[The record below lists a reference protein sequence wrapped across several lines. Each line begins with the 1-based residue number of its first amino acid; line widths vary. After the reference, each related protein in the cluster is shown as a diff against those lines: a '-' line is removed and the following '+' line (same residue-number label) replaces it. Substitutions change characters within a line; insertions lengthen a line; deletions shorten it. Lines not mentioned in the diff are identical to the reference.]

1 LAPTST
7 AISILSVS
15 LDYKI
20 ISYENVRVKV
30 VIIDEVKRKKSTND
44 QTQYTIKSFHYGILN
59 KQNRKYE
66 GTLKQIDRKDD
77 EKQIL

>member
-1 LAPTST
+1 M
-7 AISILSVS
+7 SVS

-44 QTQYTIKSFHYGILN
+44 QTQCTIKSFHDTIKN

-66 GTLKQIDRKDD
+66 GTLKEIDGKED